1 MSKPD
6 IDFDEVDLFT
16 ALAAGALL
24 ILEKVDQ
31 AERAAQ
37 QPAADN
43 ESPDNTKGKE

>member
-6 IDFDEVDLFT
+6 IDFDDVDLFT

-37 QPAADN
+37 EPATDS
-43 ESPDNTKGKE
+43 ESPGNTRVKE